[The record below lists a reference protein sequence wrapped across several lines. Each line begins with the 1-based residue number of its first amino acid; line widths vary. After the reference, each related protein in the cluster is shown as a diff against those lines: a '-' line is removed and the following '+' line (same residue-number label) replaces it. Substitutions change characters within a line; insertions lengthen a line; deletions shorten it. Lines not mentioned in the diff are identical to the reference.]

1 MKGNTVMKLEKLLE
15 GIMYE
20 LKAGSMDTDVKSLCY
35 DSRKAEKGSCFVCLT
50 GFNTDGHEYIDSA
63 LEKGADAIIVEK
75 DVEVKKEGVTVIK
88 VVNSRVAL
96 SRLASNFFDNPAG
109 KLILVGVTGTKGK
122 TTTTHMCKSIM
133 ESSGVKV
140 GMIGTL
146 GAYIGSTHI
155 ETKNTTPESYELQEL
170 FKKMAD
176 AGCKVV
182 FMEVSSQ
189 AVKLRRIE
197 GLQFAIGAFTN
208 LSPDHIG
215 AGEHAD
221 FEEYKNC
228 KKEFFKQVETAVICL
243 DNEYSLEMAEYPR
256 NLRTVSVKE
265 SAYLYADNIKNTWE
279 SDLIGVSFKMHGDIE
294 KDITIG
300 IPGIHNVENALIA
313 AEITHILGASDEDV
327 IKGLKN
333 VYIKGR
339 TQLVKEAAPR
349 GTFIIDYAHN
359 AISTESVLST
369 LRAYNPTKL
378 TCLFGGG
385 GNKPVARRHDMGS
398 AASKYSDH
406 IILTEDNPRFE
417 EIDDINRS
425 IIEGIREY
433 DCPFEVIYDRKEA
446 IEHLLDISKPGEIVA
461 LIGKGHE
468 TYQEVKGVKRHFS
481 EEEVIKDY
489 MKTLV

>member
-1 MKGNTVMKLEKLLE
+1 MKLEKLLE
-15 GIMYE
+15 GILFE
-20 LKAGSMDTDVKSLCY
+20 IVSGKIDTEIKSLCY
-35 DSRKAEKGSCFVCLT
+35 DSRKVEKGSCFVCLT
-50 GFNTDGHEYIDSA
+50 GFNADGHEYIDSA
-63 LEKGADAIIVEK
+63 LEKGAVALIVEK
-75 DVEVKKEGVTVIK
+75 DVKIDSDKVSVIK
-88 VVNSRVAL
+88 VQNSRVAL
-96 SRLASNFFDNPAG
+96 SKLASNFFGNPAER
-109 KLILVGVTGTKGK
+109 LVVVGVTGTKGK

-133 ESSGVKV
+133 EASKVKV

-146 GAYIGSTHI
+146 GAYIGNEHI
-155 ETKNTTPESYELQEL
+155 ETKNTTPESYELMEL

-197 GLQFAIGAFTN
+197 GIRFAVGAFTN

-215 AGEHAD
+215 PGEHAD

-228 KKEFFKQVETAVICL
+228 KKDFFKQVETAVINS
-243 DNEYSLEMAEYPR
+243 DDEYGIEMAEFSP
-256 NLRTVSVKE
+256 NLRTISVKDT
-265 SAYLYADNIKNTWE
+265 AYLYASDISNTWK

-300 IPGIHNVENALIA
+300 IPGLHNVENALIA
-313 AEITHILGASDEDV
+313 AEITYLLGASDEDV
-327 IKGLKN
+327 IEGLKN

-339 TQLVKEAAPR
+339 TQLIKEAAPR

-369 LRAYNPTKL
+369 LRAYNPDKI

-398 AASKYSDH
+398 AASKYSDY
-406 IILTEDNPRFE
+406 IILTEDNPRYE
-417 EIDDINRS
+417 EIDDINKS
-425 IIEGIREY
+425 IIEGIKEY
-433 DCPFEVIYDRKEA
+433 DCPYEVIYDRKEA

-468 TYQEVKGVKRHFS
+468 TYQEVKGVKRYFS
-481 EEEVIKDY
+481 EEEIIRDY
-489 MKTLV
+489 MKNIKG

>member
-1 MKGNTVMKLEKLLE
+1 
-15 GIMYE
+15 
-20 LKAGSMDTDVKSLCY
+20 
-35 DSRKAEKGSCFVCLT
+35 
-50 GFNTDGHEYIDSA
+50 
-63 LEKGADAIIVEK
+63 
-75 DVEVKKEGVTVIK
+75 
-88 VVNSRVAL
+88 
-96 SRLASNFFDNPAG
+96 
-109 KLILVGVTGTKGK
+109 
-122 TTTTHMCKSIM
+122 
-133 ESSGVKV
+133 
-140 GMIGTL
+140 
-146 GAYIGSTHI
+146 
-155 ETKNTTPESYELQEL
+155 
-170 FKKMAD
+170 
-176 AGCKVV
+176 
-182 FMEVSSQ
+182 
-189 AVKLRRIE
+189 
-197 GLQFAIGAFTN
+197 
-208 LSPDHIG
+208 
-215 AGEHAD
+215 
-221 FEEYKNC
+221 
-228 KKEFFKQVETAVICL
+228 
-243 DNEYSLEMAEYPR
+243 
-256 NLRTVSVKE
+256 
-265 SAYLYADNIKNTWE
+265 
-279 SDLIGVSFKMHGDIE
+279 MHGDIE

-417 EIDDINRS
+417 EIDDINKS

>member
-1 MKGNTVMKLEKLLE
+1 MKLEKILE
-15 GIMYE
+15 GILFE
-20 LKAGSMDTDVKSLCY
+20 IKAGNLEKDIKSLVY
-35 DSRKAEKGSCFVCLT
+35 DSRKVEKDSCFVCLT
-50 GFNTDGHEYIDSA
+50 GFKTDGHDYIESA
-63 LEKGADAIIVEK
+63 LEKGAGAIIVEK
-75 DVEVKKEGVTVIK
+75 DVEIKKEGVMVIK
-88 VVNSRVAL
+88 VTNSRTAL
-96 SRLASNFFDNPAG
+96 AKMAYNFFDKPTD
-109 KLILVGVTGTKGK
+109 KIVVVGVTGTKGK

-133 ESSGVKV
+133 EASKVKV

-146 GAYIGSTHI
+146 GAYIGDEHI

-170 FKKMAD
+170 FAKMVK

-189 AVKLRRIE
+189 AVKLKRIE
-197 GLQFAIGAFTN
+197 GIRFQIGAFTN
-208 LSPDHIG
+208 LSPDHVG
-215 AGEHAD
+215 PGEHAD

-228 KKEFFKQVETAVICL
+228 KKDFFRQVETAVINM
-243 DNEYSLEMAEYPR
+243 DDKYGVEMAEYPA
-256 NLRTVSVKE
+256 NLRTTSVKE
-265 SAYLYADNIKNTWE
+265 SAYLYATDIENTWQ

-300 IPGIHNVENALIA
+300 IPGTHNVENALTA
-313 AEITHILGASDEDV
+313 AEITHLLGAKDED
-327 IKGLKN
+327 IIEGLKN

-339 TQLVKEAAPR
+339 TQLIKEAAPR

-398 AASKYSDH
+398 AASKYADY
-406 IILTEDNPRFE
+406 IILTEDNPRDE
-417 EIDDINRS
+417 EIDDINKS
-425 IIEGIREY
+425 IIEGIKEY
-433 DCPFEVIYDRKEA
+433 DCPYEVIYDRKEA

-468 TYQEVKGVKRHFS
+468 TYQEAKGVKRYFC
-481 EEEVIKDY
+481 EEEIIKGY
-489 MKTLV
+489 MKRI

>member
-1 MKGNTVMKLEKLLE
+1 MKLEKLLE
-15 GIMYE
+15 GILYE
-20 LKAGSMDTDVKSLCY
+20 LKAGSIDKDVKSLCY
-35 DSRKAEKGSCFVCLT
+35 DSRKVEKGSCFVCLT

-63 LEKGADAIIVEK
+63 LEKGADPIIVEK

-96 SRLASNFFDNPAG
+96 SRLASNFFGNPAG

-146 GAYIGSTHI
+146 GAYIGSEHI

-228 KKEFFKQVETAVICL
+228 
-243 DNEYSLEMAEYPR
+243 
-256 NLRTVSVKE
+256 
-265 SAYLYADNIKNTWE
+265 
-279 SDLIGVSFKMHGDIE
+279 
-294 KDITIG
+294 
-300 IPGIHNVENALIA
+300 
-313 AEITHILGASDEDV
+313 
-327 IKGLKN
+327 
-333 VYIKGR
+333 
-339 TQLVKEAAPR
+339 
-349 GTFIIDYAHN
+349 
-359 AISTESVLST
+359 
-369 LRAYNPTKL
+369 
-378 TCLFGGG
+378 
-385 GNKPVARRHDMGS
+385 
-398 AASKYSDH
+398 
-406 IILTEDNPRFE
+406 
-417 EIDDINRS
+417 
-425 IIEGIREY
+425 
-433 DCPFEVIYDRKEA
+433 
-446 IEHLLDISKPGEIVA
+446 
-461 LIGKGHE
+461 
-468 TYQEVKGVKRHFS
+468 
-481 EEEVIKDY
+481 
-489 MKTLV
+489 

>member
-1 MKGNTVMKLEKLLE
+1 MKLEKLLE
-15 GIMYE
+15 GILIE
-20 LKAGSMDTDVKSLCY
+20 VVSGNLDTEISSLCY
-35 DSRKAEKGSCFVCLT
+35 DSRKVEKGSCFVCLT

-63 LEKGADAIIVEK
+63 LEKGAAALIVEK
-75 DVEVKKEGVTVIK
+75 DVKIENDKVSVIK
-88 VVNSRVAL
+88 VTNSRVAL
-96 SRLASNFFDNPAG
+96 SKLASNFFDNPADR
-109 KLILVGVTGTKGK
+109 LIVVGVTGTKGK

-133 ESSGVKV
+133 EASGVKV

-146 GAYIGSTHI
+146 GAYTGNEHI
-155 ETKNTTPESYELQEL
+155 ETKNTTPESYELMEL

-176 AGCKVV
+176 AGCRVV

-197 GLQFAIGAFTN
+197 GIRFAIGAFTN

-215 AGEHAD
+215 PGEHAD

-228 KKEFFKQVETAVICL
+228 KKDFFRQVENAVINS
-243 DNEYSLEMAEYPR
+243 DDEYGIEMAEFSPY
-256 NLRTVSVKE
+256 LHTISVKE
-265 SAYLYADNIKNTWE
+265 SAYLYATDISNTWK

-300 IPGIHNVENALIA
+300 IPGLHNVENALIA
-313 AEITHILGASDEDV
+313 AEITHLLGASDEDV
-327 IKGLKN
+327 IEGLKN

-339 TQLVKEAAPR
+339 TQLIKEAAPR

-369 LRAYNPTKL
+369 LRAYNPDKL

-398 AASKYSDH
+398 AASKYSDY
-406 IILTEDNPRFE
+406 IILTEDNPRYE
-417 EIDDINRS
+417 EIDDINKS
-425 IIEGIREY
+425 IIEGIKEY

-468 TYQEVKGVKRHFS
+468 TYQEVKGVKRYFS
-481 EEEVIKDY
+481 EEEIIRDY
-489 MKTLV
+489 MKNVKG

>member
-1 MKGNTVMKLEKLLE
+1 MNMKLEKILDGVYYE
-15 GIMYE
+15 VVSGNTGIE
-20 LKAGSMDTDVKSLCY
+20 IKNLCY
-35 DSRKAEKGSCFVCLT
+35 DSRKVEKGSCFVCLT

-63 LEKGADAIIVEK
+63 LEKGAAALIVEK
-75 DVEVKKEGVTVIK
+75 DVDVKKEGVAVIK
-88 VVNSRVAL
+88 VMNSRVAL
-96 SRLASNFFDNPAG
+96 SRLASNFFDNPSS
-109 KLILVGVTGTKGK
+109 KIVIVGVTGTKGK

-133 ESSGVKV
+133 EASKVKV

-146 GAYIGSTHI
+146 GAYIGNEHI

-170 FKKMAD
+170 FKKMVD

-197 GLQFAIGAFTN
+197 GLRFEIGAFTN

-228 KKEFFKQVETAVICL
+228 KKDFFKQVETAVINS
-243 DNEYSLEMAEYPR
+243 DDEHALEMAEYPR
-256 NLRTVSVKE
+256 NLRTISVKD
-265 SAYLYADNIKNTWE
+265 SAYLYATDIKNTWE
-279 SDLIGVSFKMHGDIE
+279 PELIGVSFKMHGDIE
-294 KDITIG
+294 KDVTIG
-300 IPGIHNVENALIA
+300 IPGLHNVENALIA
-313 AEITHILGASDEDV
+313 AEITHLLGASDEDV
-327 IKGLKN
+327 LTGLKN

-339 TQLVKEAAPR
+339 TQLIKEAAPR

-369 LRAYNPTKL
+369 LRAYNPKKI

-398 AASKYSDH
+398 AASKYSDY

-417 EIDDINRS
+417 EIDDINKS
-425 IIEGIREY
+425 IIEGIKEY

-468 TYQEVKGVKRHFS
+468 TYQEAKGVKRYFS

-489 MKTLV
+489 MKEHKE

>member
-1 MKGNTVMKLEKLLE
+1 MIMKLDKLLDGILFEIVKGNL
-15 GIMYE
+15 
-20 LKAGSMDTDVKSLCY
+20 DVEIKSLCY
-35 DSRKAEKGSCFVCLT
+35 DSRKVEEGSCFVCLT
-50 GFNTDGHEYIDSA
+50 GFKTDGHEYIDSA
-63 LEKGADAIIVEK
+63 LEKGAVSIIVEK
-75 DVEVKKEGVTVIK
+75 DVEIKKEGVSVIK
-88 VVNSRVAL
+88 VMNSRVAL
-96 SRLASNFFDNPAG
+96 SRLATNFFDNPAD
-109 KLILVGVTGTKGK
+109 KIIVVGVTGTKGK

-133 ESSGVKV
+133 ETANVKV

-146 GAYIGSTHI
+146 GAYIGNEHI

-170 FKKMAD
+170 FKTMVD

-197 GLQFAIGAFTN
+197 GINFRIGAFTN

-215 AGEHAD
+215 DGEHAD

-228 KKEFFKQVETAVICL
+228 KKDFFRQVETAVINV
-243 DNEYSLEMAEYPR
+243 DDEHSVEMAEYPHY
-256 NLRTVSVKE
+256 LRTVSVKDK
-265 SAYLYADNIKNTWE
+265 AYLYASDIKNTWE
-279 SDLIGVSFKMHGDIE
+279 SELIGVSFKMHGDIE

-300 IPGIHNVENALIA
+300 IPGLHNVENALIA
-313 AEITHILGASDEDV
+313 AEITHLLGAGDEDI

-359 AISTESVLST
+359 AISTQSVLST
-369 LRAYNPTKL
+369 LRAYNPKKL

-398 AASKYSDH
+398 AASEYADY

-417 EIDDINRS
+417 EIDEINKS
-425 IIEGIREY
+425 IIEGIKEH
-433 DCPFEVIYDRKEA
+433 DCPYEVIYDRKEA

-468 TYQEVKGVKRHFS
+468 NYQEVKGVKRYFS
-481 EEEVIKDY
+481 EEEIIKDY
-489 MKTLV
+489 MKNLSE

>member
-1 MKGNTVMKLEKLLE
+1 MIMKLEKIME
-15 GIMYE
+15 GILFE
-20 LKAGSMDTDVKSLCY
+20 TVAGNLDKDIKKLVY
-35 DSRKAEKGSCFVCLT
+35 DSRKVEKDSCFVCLT
-50 GFNTDGHEYIDSA
+50 GFKADGHEYIESA
-63 LEKGADAIIVEK
+63 IEKGAAALIVEK
-75 DVEVKKEGVTVIK
+75 DTEIKDKNVTVIK
-88 VVNSRVAL
+88 VINSRTAL
-96 SRLASNFFDNPAG
+96 SRMASNFFDNPSE
-109 KLILVGVTGTKGK
+109 KLVVVGVTGTKGK

-133 ESSGVKV
+133 EASNVKV

-146 GAYIGSTHI
+146 GAYIGKEHI

-170 FKKMAD
+170 FSKMAD

-189 AVKLRRIE
+189 AVKLQRIE
-197 GLQFAIGAFTN
+197 GIRFSIGAFTN

-215 AGEHAD
+215 PGEHED

-228 KKEFFKQVETAVICL
+228 KKNFFRQVETGVISI
-243 DNEYSLEMAEYPR
+243 DDEYGSEMAEYPQY
-256 NLRTVSVKE
+256 LRTISVKE
-265 SAYLYADNIKNTWE
+265 KAYLYATDIENTWE
-279 SDLIGVSFKMHGDIE
+279 SELIGVSFKMHGDIE

-313 AEITHILGASDEDV
+313 AEITHLLGAGDDDI

-369 LRAYNPTKL
+369 LRAYDPKKL

-398 AASKYSDH
+398 AASKYSDY
-406 IILTEDNPRFE
+406 IILTEDNPRDE

-425 IIEGIREY
+425 IIEGIKEY
-433 DCPFEVIYDRKEA
+433 NCPYEVIYDRKEA
-446 IEHLLDISKPGEIVA
+446 IEHLLDISEPGEIVA

-468 TYQEVKGVKRHFS
+468 TYQEAKGVKRYFS

-489 MKTLV
+489 MKKLK

>member
-1 MKGNTVMKLEKLLE
+1 MKLEKLLD
-15 GIMYE
+15 GILIDVIKGNLE
-20 LKAGSMDTDVKSLCY
+20 KEVKSLAY
-35 DSRKAEKGSCFVCLT
+35 DSRKVEDKTCFVCLT
-50 GFNTDGHEYIDSA
+50 GFKSDGHDYIDSA
-63 LEKGADAIIVEK
+63 IEKGATSIIVEK
-75 DVEVKKEGVTVIK
+75 DVDVKADNISVIK
-88 VVNSRVAL
+88 VKNTRTAL
-96 SRLASNFFDNPAG
+96 SRLASNFFDNPSS
-109 KLILVGVTGTKGK
+109 KIVIVGVTGTKGK

-133 ESSGVKV
+133 EAAGVKV

-146 GAYIGSTHI
+146 GAYIGNEHI

-170 FKKMAD
+170 FKKMVD

-189 AVKLRRIE
+189 AVKLNRIE
-197 GLQFAIGAFTN
+197 GIPFSIGAFTN

-215 AGEHAD
+215 PGEHED

-228 KKEFFKQVETAVICL
+228 KKDFFRQVETAVINM
-243 DNEYSLEMAEYPR
+243 DDEHAPEMAEYPHY
-256 NLRTVSVKE
+256 LRTISVKE
-265 SAYLYADNIKNTWE
+265 SAYLYASDIKNTWE
-279 SDLIGVSFKMHGDIE
+279 PELIGVSFKMHGDIE
-294 KDITIG
+294 TDVTIG
-300 IPGIHNVENALIA
+300 IPGLHNVENALIA
-313 AEITHILGASDEDV
+313 AEITHVLGADEEA
-327 IKGLKN
+327 ILNGLKN

-339 TQLVKEAAPR
+339 TQLIKEAAPR

-398 AASKYSDH
+398 AASKYADY

-417 EIDDINRS
+417 EIDDINKS
-425 IIEGIREY
+425 IIEGIKEY
-433 DCPFEVIYDRKEA
+433 DCPYEVIYDRKEA

-489 MKTLV
+489 MKNADKE

>member
-1 MKGNTVMKLEKLLE
+1 MNLKLEKSLD
-15 GIMYE
+15 GILIE
-20 LKAGSMDTDVKSLCY
+20 VLSGTINTDIKSICY
-35 DSRKAEKGSCFVCLT
+35 DSRKVEKDSCFIALT
-50 GFNTDGHEYIDSA
+50 GFNADGHEYVSQA
-63 LEKGADAIIVEK
+63 VEKGATALIVEHEVDIK
-75 DVEVKKEGVTVIK
+75 DSKVTVIK
-88 VVNSRVAL
+88 VVNTRAAL
-96 SRLASNFFDNPAG
+96 PRIGANFFEHPAS
-109 KLILVGVTGTKGK
+109 KMVVVGVTGTKGK
-122 TTTTHMCKSIM
+122 TTTTHMCRSIM
-133 ESSGVKV
+133 KEAGVKT
-140 GMIGTL
+140 GMIGTI
-146 GAYIGSTHI
+146 GAYVGDEHI
-155 ETKNTTPESYELQEL
+155 ETKNTTPESYEIQEL
-170 FKKMAD
+170 FSKMVK

-189 AVKLRRIE
+189 AVKTHRID
-197 GLQFAIGAFTN
+197 GIAFQVGAFTN

-215 AGEHAD
+215 PGEHES
-221 FEEYKNC
+221 FEEYKMC
-228 KKEFFKQVETAVICL
+228 KKNFFKQVETGVINM
-243 DNEYSLEMAEYPR
+243 DDENSLEMAEYPL

-265 SAYLYADNIKNTWE
+265 TAYLYASDIKNTWE
-279 SDLIGVSFKMHGDIE
+279 KDLIGVSFKMHGDIE
-294 KDITIG
+294 KDVTIG
-300 IPGIHNVENALIA
+300 IPGVHNVENALIA
-313 AEITHILGASDEDV
+313 AEITHFLGADDEAV

-339 TQLVKEAAPR
+339 TQLVKEAAER

-398 AASKYSDH
+398 AASKYADY
-406 IILTEDNPRFE
+406 IILTEDNPRYE
-417 EIDDINRS
+417 EIDDINKS
-425 IIEGIREY
+425 IIEGIKEY
-433 DCPFEVIYDRKEA
+433 DCPYEVIYDRKEA

-489 MKTLV
+489 MKNLK